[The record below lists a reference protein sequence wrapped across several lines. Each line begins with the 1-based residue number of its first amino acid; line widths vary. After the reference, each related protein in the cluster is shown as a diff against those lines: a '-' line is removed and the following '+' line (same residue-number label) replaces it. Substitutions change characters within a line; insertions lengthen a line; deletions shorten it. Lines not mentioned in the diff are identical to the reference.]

1 MSNSD
6 RTAYIYV
13 CDTFAGILKETDDG
27 YSFEYDREYLEGENP
42 APVSL
47 TLPLREEAYTSKTM
61 FAFFDGLIPE
71 GWMLDIVLDHW
82 KLNPKDR
89 FSILLV
95 ACGDPIGNVSV
106 RSVNI

>member
-13 CDTFAGILKETDDG
+13 YDIFAGILQETDYG
-27 YSFEYDREYLEGENP
+27 YSFKYDDEYLEGENP

-47 TLPLREEAYTSKTM
+47 TLPLREEEYTSKTM

-89 FSILLV
+89 FSILLA
-95 ACGDPIGNVSV
+95 ACSDPIGNVSV
-106 RSVNI
+106 RSVKI